1 MVEQEKQTGQA
12 KEVIDDQKLNRQV
25 NYFIMRRMWQVI
37 RGRSAD
43 DTIYKAFET
52 SRERFTRVINTGVIR
67 YGKGELAGLRQ
78 LTGLSE
84 DIFTGETRFECSYK
98 DGDKEQSIT
107 REEWVDLFKW
117 RETRN
122 SNEDDKQ
129 KRIYTL
135 LNKVNKQDE
144 ANDDFCRLC
153 YFLKE
158 RKPAP
163 LRLPSDKVQSV
174 TAEIRSLSFEVLDK
188 CEIGQLR
195 ELAKLLRSK
204 LALTDSIRVY
214 KEEQGKS
221 TKTDK

>member
-1 MVEQEKQTGQA
+1 MEEQEKQREQPE
-12 KEVIDDQKLNRQV
+12 EVIDEQKLNRQV

-37 RGRSAD
+37 RGRSAE

-67 YGKGELAGLRQ
+67 YGKGELAGLCQ

-84 DIFTGETRFECSYK
+84 DIFTGKTRFVCTYRNG
-98 DGDKEQSIT
+98 DGEKRIS

-122 SNEDDKQ
+122 CDEEDRQKQ
-129 KRIYTL
+129 IYTL
-135 LNKVNKQDE
+135 LDKVNRGDVE
-144 ANDDFCRLC
+144 NHDFYRLC

-163 LRLPSDKVQSV
+163 LRLPSDKIRGV
-174 TAEIRSLSFEVLDK
+174 TAEIKSLTFEVLDG
-188 CEIGQLR
+188 CEIGQLK
-195 ELAKLLRSK
+195 ELAKLMRSK

-214 KEEQGKS
+214 KEARDKM
-221 TKTDK
+221 TKTSE